1 QRDGTR
7 LGHGLKDMAAY
18 APFALIFGIFGA
30 AALAIVVFWERL
42 SLQFDTFLSS
52 YAHDLERAAIV
63 VTPAAMRKHAAMLA
77 GSVLAAWGACA
88 LVLHPPVLNLIV
100 LLVLFSGGTLFG
112 VRIWI
117 AHRIKKR
124 LASFA
129 NQLEIVLRLLVS
141 ALRVGLGL
149 RQALAMVVDEMPS
162 PAGVEFSRALA
173 QTTIGVTMEDA
184 LDQLAERMPS
194 AEMTMLT
201 KSIRIQSRTG
211 GNLAKILLNLAEMIK
226 QRRRIDR
233 RIKSLTAES
242 VSTKY
247 VITALPV
254 SVTLFILTFEPDL
267 RSGLLD
273 TFLGHL
279 VLGFAIILLTS
290 GWFLFDHLSKLDV

>member
-1 QRDGTR
+1 
-7 LGHGLKDMAAY
+7 MAAL
-18 APFALIFGIFGA
+18 APFALVFGIFGA
-30 AALAIVVFWERL
+30 AAVAVVLFWERL
-42 SLQFDTFLSS
+42 SGRFDAFLAS
-52 YAHDLERAAIV
+52 YTADLERAAII
-63 VTPAAMRKHAAMLA
+63 VTPAAMRKRAAAIA
-77 GSVLAAWGACA
+77 G
-88 LVLHPPVLNLIV
+88 IV
-100 LLVLFSGGTLFG
+100 LGGWGIAIALLRPPFVNAAFLLLFFGGVAFFG
-112 VRIWI
+112 VRFWI
-117 AHRIKKR
+117 ARRIKKR
-124 LASFA
+124 LAEFA

-149 RQALAMVVDEMPS
+149 RQALAMVIDEMPS
-162 PAGVEFSRALA
+162 PAGVEFGRALA

-184 LDQLAERMPS
+184 LDQLAQRMPS

-226 QRRRIDR
+226 ARRRIDR

-254 SVTLFILTFEPDL
+254 SVTLFILAFEPDL

-273 TFLGHL
+273 TFLGHV
-279 VLGFAIILLTS
+279 VLGVACTLLLS

>member
-1 QRDGTR
+1 
-7 LGHGLKDMAAY
+7 MAAY
-18 APFALIFGIFGA
+18 APFALVFGIFGA
-30 AALAIVVFWERL
+30 AALAVVVFWEKL
-42 SLQFDTFLSS
+42 SQHIDKLLATYSS
-52 YAHDLERAAIV
+52 DLERAAIV
-63 VTPAAMRKHAAMLA
+63 MSPAALRKQAAIISGAVVIFWAIAIALMR
-77 GSVLAAWGACA
+77 
-88 LVLHPPVLNLIV
+88 PPVVNAIV
-100 LLVLFSGGTLFG
+100 FFIAFLGIAFLG
-112 VRIWI
+112 VRLWI
-117 AHRIKKR
+117 AQRIKKR
-124 LASFA
+124 LSEFG

-162 PAGVEFSRALA
+162 PAGVEFSRALV

-254 SVTLFILTFEPDL
+254 SVTLFILFFEPDL

-273 TFLGHL
+273 TFLGHVVLGVAL
-279 VLGFAIILLTS
+279 VLLLS